1 MLPIGSD
8 SSDLREQPFVTYG
21 LIAVNVF
28 VFCFLQD
35 FGRNDRF
42 TYAYSLVPYEF
53 LSGHDLI
60 TQGDYIFDAHKKEV
74 IAEIPHGIIRLRPS
88 PEPVYFTLLSSMFMH
103 GSIMHLLGN
112 MLFLYIFGKHL
123 EDSLGMF
130 RFLVFYIVA
139 GIGASL
145 VHILFNQDFP
155 ANIIPCLGASGAVSA
170 VMAAYVMLFPHK
182 LISTIV
188 GFFAVEIPAWVFIGI
203 WFAFQLINGMGAFGD
218 PTGGGIAYAAH
229 IGGFVIGLAM
239 IVPFSTGR
247 EIEESYWRYH

>member
-8 SSDLREQPFVTYG
+8 NSDLREQPFVTYG

-60 TQGDYIFDAHKKEV
+60 TQGNYLVDAHKQEV

-103 GSIMHLLGN
+103 GSLMHLLGN

-139 GIGASL
+139 GIAASL

-155 ANIIPCLGASGAVSA
+155 ASIIPCLGASGAVSA

-188 GFFAVEIPAWVFIGI
+188 GFFAIEIPAWVFIGI

-218 PTGGGIAYAAH
+218 VTGGGIAYAAH